1 MRSRW
6 RDWLQRHHPPLP
18 PKVGLI
24 LTGGGA
30 RAAYQVGVL
39 RAIAAMLPK
48 GARNPF
54 PVICGTS
61 AGAINAASLAVAA
74 RNFHEGVRQL
84 VDVWENF
91 HVDQVYRSDPIG
103 VLFNSVRILAS
114 LVFNKHD
121 AISLLDDSPLT
132 KLLVHRLPFRGIQK
146 SINSGDL
153 HALGITAW
161 GYTSGQS
168 VTFYQG
174 VKDIA
179 AWDRE
184 RRIGI
189 STNIG
194 VEHLVGSSAI
204 PFLFPA
210 MRINREYFGDGSMRQ
225 FAPISPALHL
235 GAERILVIGVHDTLN
250 EHPDRART
258 ASYPPM
264 AQIAGHVMNSIFL
277 DSLDIDLERLQRIN
291 EIIQLIPRETLENS
305 SMQLRPIETLII
317 SPSEAI
323 NKIAEQY
330 AHTLP
335 RTMRL
340 AYRTIGAMGRDGS
353 TLLSYLLFEKPFC
366 QALIKLGYQ
375 DTMLRKNEV
384 LQFIGTNTEDRVGT
398 GT

>member
-1 MRSRW
+1 MR
-6 RDWLQRHHPPLP
+6 LRHLPLL

-39 RAIAAMLPK
+39 RAVSAMLPK
-48 GARNPF
+48 GVRNPF

-61 AGAINAASLAVAA
+61 AGAINATSLAVSA
-74 RNFHEGVRQL
+74 RNFHEGVRLL
-84 VDVWENF
+84 VEVWENF
-91 HVDQVYRSDPIG
+91 HVNQVYRSDPIG
-103 VLFNSVRILAS
+103 MLYNSVRVLAS
-114 LVFNKHD
+114 LLLNRHS

-132 KLLVHRLPFRGIQK
+132 KLLGHRLPFRGIQK
-146 SINSGDL
+146 SIKSGAL

-174 VKDIA
+174 AENITP
-179 AWDRE
+179 WDRK
-184 RRIGI
+184 RRVGI

-194 VEHLVGSSAI
+194 VEHLAASSAI

-210 MRINREYFGDGSMRQ
+210 MKINREYFGDGSMRQ
-225 FAPISPALHL
+225 LAPISPALHL
-235 GAERILVIGVHDTLN
+235 GAERILVIGVHDTKN
-250 EHPDRART
+250 AQPDRVKIVG
-258 ASYPPM
+258 YPPM

-277 DSLDIDLERLQRIN
+277 DSLDVDLERLQRIN
-291 EIIQLIPRETLENS
+291 EIIQLIPRGTLENS
-305 SMQLRPIETLII
+305 SMQLRPIKSMVI
-317 SPSEAI
+317 SPSEEI

-335 RTMRL
+335 LTMRL
-340 AYRTIGAMGRDGS
+340 AYRAIGAMGRDGS

-366 QALIKLGYQ
+366 QALIKLGHQ
-375 DTMLRKNEV
+375 DTMSHKSEI
-384 LQFIGTNTEDRVGT
+384 LQFIGANVED
-398 GT
+398 

>member
-1 MRSRW
+1 MR
-6 RDWLQRHHPPLP
+6 LRHLPLL
-18 PKVGLI
+18 PKVGLV

-39 RAIAAMLPK
+39 RAVSAMLPK
-48 GARNPF
+48 GVRNPF

-61 AGAINAASLAVAA
+61 AGAINATSLAVSA

-84 VDVWENF
+84 VEVWENF
-91 HVDQVYRSDPIG
+91 HVNQVYRSDPIG
-103 VLFNSVRILAS
+103 MLYNSVRVLAS
-114 LVFNKHD
+114 LLLNRHS

-132 KLLVHRLPFRGIQK
+132 KLLGHRLPFRGIQK
-146 SINSGDL
+146 SIKSGAL

-174 VKDIA
+174 AENITP
-179 AWDRE
+179 WDRK
-184 RRIGI
+184 RRVGI

-194 VEHLVGSSAI
+194 VEHLAASSAI

-210 MRINREYFGDGSMRQ
+210 MKINREYFGDGSMRQ
-225 FAPISPALHL
+225 LAPISPALHL
-235 GAERILVIGVHDTLN
+235 GAERILVIGVHDTKN
-250 EHPDRART
+250 AQPDRVKIVG
-258 ASYPPM
+258 YPPM

-277 DSLDIDLERLQRIN
+277 DSLDVDLERLQRIN
-291 EIIQLIPRETLENS
+291 EIIQLIPRGTLENS
-305 SMQLRPIETLII
+305 SMQLRPIKSMVI
-317 SPSEAI
+317 SPSEEI

-335 RTMRL
+335 LTMRL
-340 AYRTIGAMGRDGS
+340 AYRAIGAMGRDGS

-366 QALIKLGYQ
+366 QALIKLGHQ
-375 DTMLRKNEV
+375 DTMSHKSEI
-384 LQFIGTNTEDRVGT
+384 LQFIGANVED
-398 GT
+398 

>member
-1 MRSRW
+1 
-6 RDWLQRHHPPLP
+6 
-18 PKVGLI
+18 
-24 LTGGGA
+24 
-30 RAAYQVGVL
+30 
-39 RAIAAMLPK
+39 
-48 GARNPF
+48 
-54 PVICGTS
+54 
-61 AGAINAASLAVAA
+61 
-74 RNFHEGVRQL
+74 
-84 VDVWENF
+84 
-91 HVDQVYRSDPIG
+91 
-103 VLFNSVRILAS
+103 
-114 LVFNKHD
+114 
-121 AISLLDDSPLT
+121 
-132 KLLVHRLPFRGIQK
+132 
-146 SINSGDL
+146 
-153 HALGITAW
+153 
-161 GYTSGQS
+161 
-168 VTFYQG
+168 
-174 VKDIA
+174 
-179 AWDRE
+179 
-184 RRIGI
+184 
-189 STNIG
+189 
-194 VEHLVGSSAI
+194 
-204 PFLFPA
+204 

-235 GAERILVIGVHDTLN
+235 GAERILIIGVNDTLN

-323 NKIAEQY
+323 NKIAERY

-340 AYRTIGAMGRDGS
+340 AYRAIGAMGRDGS

-375 DTMLRKNEV
+375 DTMSRKNEV
-384 LQFIGTNTEDRVGT
+384 LQFIGANTEDRVGT